1 MGSCR
6 VRLHQIV
13 PPQTLSGSIPYGH
26 PILRGCFFVFWPAL
40 QLLAGRQ
47 LWRLVGNFK
56 RGCRSPKDPFLK
68 PRSLNVAVRSSS
80 VEPTEPT
87 VKDLGRLGLAACSLL
102 TFNVCCR
109 RAINMLMRAVKCC
122 TFSRRAIIL
131 FHLWATPKT
140 HLMHAVGRYLPSQI
154 KWPCRLCFHRTLVN
168 EYIDAIQNKRLRRLK
183 IPQRDILLMDDVHFW
198 LGDQM
203 QEEFFIPSTSC
214 LNPKTD
220 CSFKRP
226 TATETPILSSAC
238 LSGLNGV

>member
-1 MGSCR
+1 MLRAPSSNR
-6 VRLHQIV
+6 SATDFKRFD
-13 PPQTLSGSIPYGH
+13 
-26 PILRGCFFVFWPAL
+26 PIRPSHIEGLFLCV
-40 QLLAGRQ
+40 LASFTAIG
-47 LWRLVGNFK
+47 WKTTMATVGNFK

-131 FHLWATPKT
+131 FHLWATLKT
-140 HLMHAVGRYLPSQI
+140 HLMHAVGPYLPSQI

-168 EYIDAIQNKRLRRLK
+168 EYIDAIQKAITPLEN
-183 IPQRDILLMDDVHFW
+183 
-198 LGDQM
+198 
-203 QEEFFIPSTSC
+203 
-214 LNPKTD
+214 
-220 CSFKRP
+220 
-226 TATETPILSSAC
+226 TAA
-238 LSGLNGV
+238 